1 MKEVLRMS
9 QQPDQQQQNRPLRL
23 MFMLTMVIMCIT
35 VTVLVVL
42 GRDVAQLVSV
52 VAAFAAL
59 GALLWPK
66 H

>member
-1 MKEVLRMS
+1 MS

-42 GRDVAQLVSV
+42 GRDVAQLVTV

-59 GALLWPK
+59 GALLWQK